1 MSGDPQEHIPP
12 FVGLSGGWIATNCH
26 ICKGL
31 EEVREFRLSEYVK
44 AVRLRISR
52 SVRNSRPIGMPK
64 WSVRRANWKSTGACA
79 SGRLKAR

>member
-44 AVRLRISR
+44 AR
-52 SVRNSRPIGMPK
+52 S
-64 WSVRRANWKSTGACA
+64 AAY
-79 SGRLKAR
+79 